1 MDAIPEACTSR
12 MAAEGIRF
20 VVEREM
26 LAEWVGDVV
35 RDLGLQRGLDG
46 DVRKG
51 VNERAAEGR
60 WVGNVSE
67 GIMMVR
73 FVGFLE
79 GRLGALEGCYGCLT
93 EAIKGVEEISED
105 AESLLCL

>member
-1 MDAIPEACTSR
+1 MGE
-12 MAAEGIRF
+12 
-20 VVEREM
+20 
-26 LAEWVGDVV
+26 VV

-51 VNERAAEGR
+51 VKERAAEGR

-79 GRLGALEGCYGCLT
+79 GRLGALEECYGCLA
-93 EAIKGVEEISED
+93 EAIKGVEEIAED